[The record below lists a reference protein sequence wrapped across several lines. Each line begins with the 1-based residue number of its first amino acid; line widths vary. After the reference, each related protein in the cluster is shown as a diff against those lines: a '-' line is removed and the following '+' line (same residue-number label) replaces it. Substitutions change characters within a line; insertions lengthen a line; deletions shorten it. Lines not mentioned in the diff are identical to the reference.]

1 MSPVDALWPISDLIK
16 RRKPGI
22 VGAPHSARRPTDS
35 LLRVELP
42 FGSDPVFRAAF
53 VNFRGHLR
61 FGKILEELD
70 FFAGEGTAI
79 GCWPLMHLT
88 TTVSAF
94 SLALGTIAYLHC
106 SAGHG
111 EPDAVLPTIVTA
123 SIDRVELLRFPLAAD
138 VNLVMSGMVTATGRS
153 SMNVDVD
160 FTTSPAA
167 GPPETVL
174 QASATF
180 VARGAS
186 GSSTPVPPVVAVSDA
201 EVALFERGRL
211 AMEARRAERAHS
223 LDREPPSG
231 DELGM
236 VHALFLQARSRGRRA
251 LL

>member
-1 MSPVDALWPISDLIK
+1 M
-16 RRKPGI
+16 
-22 VGAPHSARRPTDS
+22 
-35 LLRVELP
+35 
-42 FGSDPVFRAAF
+42 
-53 VNFRGHLR
+53 
-61 FGKILEELD
+61 
-70 FFAGEGTAI
+70 
-79 GCWPLMHLT
+79 
-88 TTVSAF
+88 
-94 SLALGTIAYLHC
+94 HC

-111 EPDAVLPTIVTA
+111 EPDAALPTIVTA

-167 GPPETVL
+167 GTPETVL

-236 VHALFLQARSRGRRA
+236 VHALFLQARSQGRRA
-251 LL
+251 LICSVSQFWPHPTVLLPLAQGRTAAAAVAGARGGEGRTAAAAVDGARGGEGAARPQRTGADGVCMSETRISTWEITQPQGV